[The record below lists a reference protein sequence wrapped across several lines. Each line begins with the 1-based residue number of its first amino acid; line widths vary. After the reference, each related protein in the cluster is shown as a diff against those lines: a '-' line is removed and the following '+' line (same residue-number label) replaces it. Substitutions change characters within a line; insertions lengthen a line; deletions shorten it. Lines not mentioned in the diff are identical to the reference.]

1 VSFVPGVLIKVVK
14 SFLLMGVLVNP
25 STSVF
30 FARVIDKETI
40 SVRRLLRRV
49 VTSIPFANDLTSDL
63 IAKVLVD
70 EFWSVFM
77 ARELRHAL
85 KFVVLKFS
93 LNERL
98 REYPNYIA
106 TVPESVRKVNLEHTK
121 ANSGG

>member
-1 VSFVPGVLIKVVK
+1 
-14 SFLLMGVLVNP
+14 MGVLVNP

-49 VTSIPFANDLTSDL
+49 VTSVPFANDLTSDL

-77 ARELRHAL
+77 TRELRHAL